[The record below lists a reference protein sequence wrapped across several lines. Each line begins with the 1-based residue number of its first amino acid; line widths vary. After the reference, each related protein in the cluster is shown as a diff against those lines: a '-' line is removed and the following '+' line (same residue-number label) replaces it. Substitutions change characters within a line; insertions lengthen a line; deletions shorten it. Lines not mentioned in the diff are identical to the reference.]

1 MCGIAGIFGIDGQ
14 QVHQNELV
22 RMCDA
27 LVARGP
33 DDAGYYVGGDVGISM
48 RRLSIIDLDTGH
60 QPVCNE
66 DGSVK
71 VVLNGEIYNFRELRQ
86 EMLDKGHTFTTTSDT
101 EVIVHLYE
109 EYGTACVERLRG
121 MFAFAV
127 WDENKRQL
135 MVARDRMGIKPLY
148 YGVFGG
154 RLLFAS
160 ELKAL
165 LALDD
170 IEREL
175 NWTSVSYLFA
185 FLSTPRD
192 ESIVKGVHKLEPGH
206 MLTCTPGQQPVVT
219 RYWDVHFQADRVTT
233 EAQFVNRLRVL
244 LEESVRLCM
253 IADVPLGAF
262 LSGGIDSS
270 AVVATMARLSPKP
283 VKTFSIGFHDKAFD
297 ETPHARQVADAF
309 GTEHHELILEP
320 DVSSILEDLSWH
332 LDEPLG
338 DSSAIPTYM
347 VSKLAAGHVKV
358 VLSGDG
364 GDELFAGYDK
374 YVVEQKERNY
384 PSIPAPV
391 RGLLGFVGSN
401 MPEGMKGR
409 RFLRHF
415 ALTGGNRYIDAATM
429 FGRQEQMALFRPEI
443 VEQVLRQDHWRDLAQ
458 HLDQQ
463 NDHWLSSLQYLDLKH
478 YLPLDVLTK
487 VDRMSM
493 AHSIEARVPL
503 LDHKLVEFAAT
514 IPPELKLQDGSTK
527 HIFKK
532 ALRGILPDEVL
543 DRRKQGFAMPLGKWF
558 RNDSHGFISD
568 LLLSE
573 RSRQRG
579 IFNEA
584 YIRKLIAIHNGGRS
598 MDLQLWTLISFELW
612 CRRFLDKP
620 STVVQAPTRD
630 SRPRLVGAAHH

>member
-1 MCGIAGIFGIDGQ
+1 MCGIAGIFGIHGQ
-14 QVHQNELV
+14 PVRLNELE
-22 RMCDA
+22 RMCNA
-27 LVARGP
+27 LIARGP
-33 DDAGYYVGGDVGISM
+33 DDAGYYVGGDIGLSM
-48 RRLSIIDLDTGH
+48 RRLSIIDVAGGH
-60 QPVCNE
+60 QPVANE
-66 DGSVK
+66 DGTIK
-71 VVLNGEIYNFRELRQ
+71 VVLNGEIYNYRELRQ
-86 EMLDKGHTFTTTSDT
+86 EMIDKGHTFRTTSDT

-109 EYGTACVERLRG
+109 EYGTACVDRLRG

-127 WDENKRQL
+127 WDEGQRQL
-135 MVARDRMGIKPLY
+135 MVARDRMGIKPLF
-148 YGVFGG
+148 YGVFGD

-170 IEREL
+170 VPRDL
-175 NWTSVSYLFA
+175 NWNSVGSLFA
-185 FLSTPRD
+185 FLSTPRT
-192 ESIVKGVHKLEPGH
+192 ESIVQGVHKLEPGH
-206 MLTCTPGQQPVVT
+206 MLTCRPGEQPLVSK
-219 RYWDVHFQADRVTT
+219 YWDVHFEADYTTT

-253 IADVPLGAF
+253 ISEVPLGAF

-270 AVVATMARLSPKP
+270 AVVATMARLSPQP
-283 VKTFSIGFHDKAFD
+283 VKTFSIGFREQAFD
-297 ETPHARQVADAF
+297 ETPYARQVADAF
-309 GTEHHELILEP
+309 GTEHHELILDP
-320 DVSSILEDLSWH
+320 DVSTILEDLAWY

-374 YVVEQKERNY
+374 YVVEGKERSY
-384 PSIPAPV
+384 PSLPAPV
-391 RGLLGFVGSN
+391 RGLLGLVGNS

-415 ALTGGNRYIDAATM
+415 SLTGGSRYIDGCAM
-429 FGRQEQMALFRPEI
+429 FNRKELGSLFQPHI
-443 VEQVLRQDHWRDLAQ
+443 AEQVLTQDLWGDLARTISQ
-458 HLDQQ
+458 HGE
-463 NDHWLSSLQYLDLKH
+463 HWLSALQYLDFKN

-503 LDHKLVEFAAT
+503 LDHRLVEFAAT
-514 IPPELKLQDGSTK
+514 IPPEMKLQDGSTK

-532 ALRGILPDEVL
+532 ALRGIIPDHVL

-558 RNDSHGFISD
+558 RNDSRGFISD

-573 RSRQRG
+573 RSRARG
-579 IFNEA
+579 IFNAA
-584 YIRKLIAIHNGGRS
+584 YIEKLLAIHQRGRAL
-598 MDLQLWTLISFELW
+598 DLQLWTLISFELW

-620 STVVQAPTRD
+620 AAYSAAPARD
-630 SRPRLVGAAHH
+630 SRPRLVGAGHH